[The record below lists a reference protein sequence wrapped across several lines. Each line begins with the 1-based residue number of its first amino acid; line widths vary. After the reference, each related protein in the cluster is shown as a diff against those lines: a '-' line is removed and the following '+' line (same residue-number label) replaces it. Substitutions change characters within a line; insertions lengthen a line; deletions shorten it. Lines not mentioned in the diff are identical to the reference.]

1 MKCIATTTIY
11 EPSEALKKYANM
23 QDWTLI
29 VAGDL
34 KTPHESYRKMKNIVY
49 LDPDEQERL
58 YPRLSDAIGW
68 NCMERRNISVL
79 HAYKLGADVV
89 ALVDDD
95 NIPLEGWGQNLMIG
109 KPTKC
114 TIYTPTKYPL
124 VFDPVSATEYKNIW
138 HRGYPMPWLNG
149 RHEWTKEDGTVVP
162 SIQADFWNGDP
173 DIDAMCRCEH
183 APECTFDP
191 NNFPIAT
198 TALSPFNSQ
207 NTFLARS
214 VIRDYFLWPET
225 LRMQDI
231 WAAYYVE
238 ALGHKVVYGK
248 ASVYQARNA
257 QNLVTDFKNEIMGY
271 LNTHTLVTEPLNIKK
286 YISEKSWA
294 AFVEYQREIDA
305 GETPCVGV

>member
-11 EPSEALKKYANM
+11 EPSEALRKYAAM
-23 QDWTLI
+23 SDWKLI

-34 KTPHESYRKMKNIVY
+34 KTPHDSYRKMENIIY
-49 LDPDEQERL
+49 LDPAEQDRL

-79 HAYKLGADVV
+79 HAYKLGAEVV

-95 NIPLEGWGQNLMIG
+95 NIPLDGWGQNLMIG

-114 TIYTPTKYPL
+114 NIYTPTKHPL

-149 RHEWTKEDGTVVP
+149 RHEWTKEEGVVTP
-162 SIQADFWNGDP
+162 AIQADFWNGDP
-173 DIDAMCRCEH
+173 DIDAVCRCEH
-183 APECTFDP
+183 APDCTFDP
-191 NNFPIAT
+191 SNFPIAT

-207 NTFLARS
+207 NTFLSRG

-248 ASVYQARNA
+248 ASVYQARNEH
-257 QNLVTDFKNEIMGY
+257 NLVTDFKNEIIGY

-286 YISEKSWA
+286 YISENSWT

-305 GETPCVGV
+305 

>member
-11 EPSEALKKYANM
+11 APSEALRKYAAM
-23 QDWTLI
+23 SDWKLI
-29 VAGDL
+29 VAGDR
-34 KTPHESYRKMKNIVY
+34 KTPHESYRKMENIIY

-95 NIPLEGWGQNLMIG
+95 NIPLDGWGQNLMIG

-114 TIYTPTKYPL
+114 TIYTPTKHPL

-149 RHEWTKEDGTVVP
+149 RHEWTKEKGVVTP
-162 SIQADFWNGDP
+162 AIQADFWNGDP

-191 NNFPIAT
+191 SNFPIAT

-207 NTFLARS
+207 NTFLSRG

-248 ASVYQARNA
+248 ASVYQARNEH
-257 QNLVTDFKNEIMGY
+257 NLVTDFKNEIIGY
-271 LNTHTLVTEPLNIKK
+271 LNTHNLVSEPLNLKN
-286 YISEKSWA
+286 YVSEKSWA
-294 AFVEYQREIDA
+294 AFEEYQREIDL
-305 GETPCVGV
+305 

>member
-11 EPSEALKKYANM
+11 EPSEALRKYAAM
-23 QDWTLI
+23 SDWKLI
-29 VAGDL
+29 VAGDR
-34 KTPHESYRKMKNIVY
+34 KTPHESYRKMENIIY
-49 LDPDEQERL
+49 LDPDEQDRL

-95 NIPLEGWGQNLMIG
+95 NIPLDGWGQNLMIG

-114 TIYTPTKYPL
+114 TIYTPTKHPL

-149 RHEWTKEDGTVVP
+149 RHEWTKEEGVITP
-162 SIQADFWNGDP
+162 AIQADFWNGDP
-173 DIDAMCRCEH
+173 DIDAVCRCEH
-183 APECTFDP
+183 APDCTFDP
-191 NNFPIAT
+191 SNFPIAT

-207 NTFLARS
+207 NTFLSRG

-248 ASVYQARNA
+248 ASVYQARNEH
-257 QNLVTDFKNEIMGY
+257 NLVTDFKNEIIGY

-286 YISEKSWA
+286 YVSEKSWD
-294 AFVEYQREIDA
+294 AFVEYQREIDD
-305 GETPCVGV
+305 

>member
-11 EPSEALKKYANM
+11 EPSEALRKYAAM
-23 QDWTLI
+23 SDWKLI
-29 VAGDL
+29 VAGDR
-34 KTPHESYRKMKNIVY
+34 KTPHESYRKMENIIY

-68 NCMERRNISVL
+68 NCMERRNISIL
-79 HAYKLGADVV
+79 HAYKLGAEVV

-95 NIPLEGWGQNLMIG
+95 NIPLDGWGQNLMIG

-114 TIYTPTKYPL
+114 TIYTPTKHPL

-149 RHEWTKEDGTVVP
+149 RHEWTKEEGVVTP
-162 SIQADFWNGDP
+162 AIQADFWNGDP
-173 DIDAMCRCEH
+173 DIDAVCRCEH
-183 APECTFDP
+183 APDCTFNP
-191 NNFPIAT
+191 SNFPIAT

-207 NTFLARS
+207 NTFLSRG

-248 ASVYQARNA
+248 ASVYQARNEH
-257 QNLVTDFKNEIMGY
+257 NLVTDFKNEIIGY

-286 YISEKSWA
+286 YVSEKSWD

-305 GETPCVGV
+305 

>member
-11 EPSEALKKYANM
+11 EPSEALNKYANM
-23 QDWTLI
+23 EDWTLI

-49 LDPDEQERL
+49 LDPAEQERL

-68 NCMERRNISVL
+68 NCMERRNISIV
-79 HAYKLGADVV
+79 HAYKLGAEVV

-95 NIPLEGWGQNLMIG
+95 NIPLEGWGQDLMIG

-114 TIYTPTKYPL
+114 TVYTPTKHPL

-149 RHEWTKEDGTVVP
+149 RHEWTKEEGVVTP

-173 DIDAMCRCEH
+173 DIDAVCRCEH

-191 NNFPIAT
+191 VNFPIAT

-225 LRMQDI
+225 FRMQDI

-248 ASVYQARNA
+248 ASVYQARNEH
-257 QNLVTDFKNEIMGY
+257 NLVTDFKNEIMGY

-286 YISEKSWA
+286 YVSEKSWA
-294 AFVEYQREIDA
+294 AFVEYQREIDG
-305 GETPCVGV
+305 GETPGLGV

>member
-1 MKCIATTTIY
+1 
-11 EPSEALKKYANM
+11 
-23 QDWTLI
+23 
-29 VAGDL
+29 
-34 KTPHESYRKMKNIVY
+34 
-49 LDPDEQERL
+49 
-58 YPRLSDAIGW
+58 
-68 NCMERRNISVL
+68 MERRNISVL
-79 HAYKLGADVV
+79 HAYKLGAEVV

-95 NIPLEGWGQNLMIG
+95 NIPLDGWGQNLMIG

-114 TIYTPTKYPL
+114 TIYTPTKHPL

-149 RHEWTKEDGTVVP
+149 RHEWTKEEGVVTP
-162 SIQADFWNGDP
+162 AIQADFWNGDP
-173 DIDAMCRCEH
+173 DIDAVCRCEH
-183 APECTFDP
+183 APDCTFDP
-191 NNFPIAT
+191 SNFPIAT

-207 NTFLARS
+207 NTFLARG

-248 ASVYQARNA
+248 ASVYQARNEH
-257 QNLVTDFKNEIMGY
+257 NLVTDFKNEIIGY

-286 YISEKSWA
+286 YISENSWT

-305 GETPCVGV
+305 

>member
-1 MKCIATTTIY
+1 MKFIATTTIY
-11 EPSEALKKYANM
+11 EPSEALYKYASM
-23 QDWTLI
+23 KDWTLI

-34 KTPHESYRKMKNIVY
+34 KTPHDSYNKIENIIY
-49 LDPDEQERL
+49 LGPAEQERL

-79 HAYKLGADVV
+79 HAYKLGAEVV

-114 TIYTPTKYPL
+114 TIYTPTKHPL

-149 RHEWTKEDGTVVP
+149 RHEWTKEEGIITP
-162 SIQADFWNGDP
+162 AIQADFWNGDP
-173 DIDAMCRCEH
+173 DIDAVCRCEH
-183 APECTFDP
+183 APECAFDP
-191 NNFPIAT
+191 SNFPIAT
-198 TALSPFNSQ
+198 KALSPFNSQ
-207 NTFLARS
+207 NTFLSRS
-214 VIRDYFLWPET
+214 VIRDYFLLPET

-248 ASVYQARNA
+248 ASVYQARNEH
-257 QNLVTDFKNEIMGY
+257 NLVSDFKNEIIGY
-271 LNTHTLVTEPLNIKK
+271 LNTHNLVSEPLNLKN
-286 YISEKSWA
+286 YVSEKSWA
-294 AFVEYQREIDA
+294 AFEEYQREIDR
-305 GETPCVGV
+305 